1 MESSKSKAPISD
13 SSPQTLLKPSRIKR
27 SWLWLLLT
35 LLLLTGGGFALWRV
49 LQSGSSPPATAQKP
63 QATPVK
69 LQQVETSTVV
79 ESSQYVGN
87 LDAQQE
93 IILQPKTS
101 GRVTQVLVSSGA
113 LTPQTNSSKR
123 AS

>member
-1 MESSKSKAPISD
+1 
-13 SSPQTLLKPSRIKR
+13 
-27 SWLWLLLT
+27 
-35 LLLLTGGGFALWRV
+35 
-49 LQSGSSPPATAQKP
+49 
-63 QATPVK
+63 VK

-93 IILQPKTS
+93 IILQPKTA